1 MMEAMGEE
9 KFFFCE
15 VDIAPLDEQ
24 FQPMVKNYPLFP
36 ESIEIKSEWLSP
48 DQKKRW
54 KLNSGSDYEPVTIL
68 TTTFFEKKGY
78 VTSYNYLKLALE
90 AGYQITRFIKI
101 CEFDSNFV
109 MADYVKKIYGDKR
122 QGSIIKNELTKKIAA
137 DPTNADLKAQLAAV
151 ECLISSAKLKA
162 NGLFGATIT
171 NVLKHSE
178 TEMIPVENTRLLKK
192 GSVPSFQDPLQ
203 G

>member
-1 MMEAMGEE
+1 MATERLTSFLPLDSVRGSYPTGGSRHDGSYGRGEI
-9 KFFFCE
+9 FFCE

-54 KLNSGSDYEPVTIL
+54 KLNCGSDYEPVTIL

-78 VTSYNYLKLALE
+78 VTSYNYLKLAVE
-90 AGYQITRFIKI
+90 AGYRITRFIKI
-101 CEFDSNFV
+101 CEFDSLLSWLT
-109 MADYVKKIYGDKR
+109 MSRKIYGDKR
-122 QGSIIKNELTKKIAA
+122 QGSILKNELTKKIAA

-151 ECLISSAKLKA
+151 ECLISLKQSSKQM
-162 NGLFGATIT
+162 GCLVQRSRT
-171 NVLKHSE
+171 S
-178 TEMIPVENTRLLKK
+178 
-192 GSVPSFQDPLQ
+192 
-203 G
+203 